1 MGIQVVQ
8 NYDIIQVTIAI
19 RASSPFTVQ
28 KMTEQ
33 NLQIETLVSYKKS
46 QYINAVKV
54 AEHSF
59 QEPMP
64 NSP

>member
-1 MGIQVVQ
+1 MKLLLLGEIGIVM
-8 NYDIIQVTIAI
+8 I
-19 RASSPFTVQ
+19 
-28 KMTEQ
+28 
-33 NLQIETLVSYKKS
+33 
-46 QYINAVKV
+46 KV